1 MEGVEQQL
9 HGAAGAAGCDTT
21 ADEGAYLRPSVG
33 LEGVGRWRSLQMAAA
48 DAHITHKQKLL
59 VASC

>member
-1 MEGVEQQL
+1 MVQQEQQ
-9 HGAAGAAGCDTT
+9 GAIRQ
-21 ADEGAYLRPSVG
+21 ADEAAYLRPSVG
-33 LEGVGRWRSLQMAAA
+33 LEGVGRWRSLQMVAA